1 MSGSQR
7 RALAIVFGVVFLDLL
22 GFSIVIPVLP
32 FYARAFGITQGAG
45 SLARTVGPVPM
56 GALYAGVGFQSP
68 SSSVA
73 ACSSPSSPSRS
84 TSGSVTPANRGLR
97 TPHTPAEAVRR
108 PPSCRRPRDAYRP
121 IASGTA

>member
-22 GFSIVIPVLP
+22 GFSIVIPILP
-32 FYARAFGITQGAG
+32 FY
-45 SLARTVGPVPM
+45 ARTVGPVPM